1 MKKKSLLIML
11 ASLFSI
17 LQGAWAENTPQA
29 IWCAGNTTL
38 YFINSESEYTDGDTY
53 DNQTVTQVWSGDDV
67 TATPTNG
74 YPAFNDAVYDACT
87 RVVFDKSF
95 ASVRPTSCYGWFTWF
110 HDLMAIEGLAYLNT
124 TEVTTTREM
133 FCYGLSLTSLDLSS
147 FNTAKVTDMDY
158 MFSGCS
164 SLKTIY
170 VSDSWTTD
178 NVTSSDDMFYGCEN
192 LVGGQGTEYDI
203 DHRDK
208 DYAHIDGGEDN
219 PGYLT
224 PNTMIPT
231 PQAIWCAG
239 NTTLYF
245 INSATVYATDDTYD
259 NQTVTQVWSGDK
271 VTATPTEGFPEFK
284 NAVSG
289 ACTRV
294 VFDKS
299 FASVRPTSCWGWFE
313 NFRNLAAIEGLAYLN
328 TSLVTTMNGMFTNCS
343 SLTSLDLSGFN
354 TANVTEMSHM
364 FESCSSLASLDLS
377 GFNFNTA
384 NVTNMEYMFFVC
396 SSLKTI
402 YVSSSWTT
410 DNVKSSDDMFGDCTS
425 LVGGQGTT
433 YNDSNPKDMTY
444 AHIDGGED
452 NPGYLTL
459 SITLADNDTKKPVWE
474 KNSNVIDAY
483 CGQTTN
489 VTLAG
494 RTLYKDGEWNT
505 ICLPFNVTLEGSPLE
520 GAIAKTLT
528 GATMTGTHVTLTFGN
543 PDSETEPVTTLK
555 AGVPYIIKWEADTEQ
570 PTITNPT
577 FRNVTLADDDYPWP
591 IRKAGDHVWFCGYYN
606 AFNITPDYTNYY
618 YMTAG
623 STLKHTGID
632 RTLNACRA
640 YFRFTEA
647 AAARQIVL
655 DFGSDRTQGIT
666 SVGTQAANSHW
677 FTVNGVRVENPVRKG
692 LYIRNGKKTV
702 VK

>member
-11 ASLFSI
+11 ASLFAI
-17 LQGAWAENTPQA
+17 LQGAWAQTPQA
-29 IWCAGNTTL
+29 IWC
-38 YFINSESEYTDGDTY
+38 
-53 DNQTVTQVWSGDDV
+53 
-67 TATPTNG
+67 
-74 YPAFNDAVYDACT
+74 
-87 RVVFDKSF
+87 
-95 ASVRPTSCYGWFTWF
+95 
-110 HDLMAIEGLAYLNT
+110 
-124 TEVTTTREM
+124 
-133 FCYGLSLTSLDLSS
+133 
-147 FNTAKVTDMDY
+147 
-158 MFSGCS
+158 
-164 SLKTIY
+164 
-170 VSDSWTTD
+170 
-178 NVTSSDDMFYGCEN
+178 
-192 LVGGQGTEYDI
+192 
-203 DHRDK
+203 
-208 DYAHIDGGEDN
+208 ED
-219 PGYLT
+219 
-224 PNTMIPT
+224 
-231 PQAIWCAG
+231 

-245 INSATVYATDDTYD
+245 INSAKVYAKEDTYD
-259 NQTVTQVWSGDK
+259 GHPVTLVWSGEA
-271 VTATPTEGFPEFK
+271 VTATPTNDFPGF
-284 NAVSG
+284 NLDVWN

-294 VFDKS
+294 VFDES
-299 FASVRPTSCWGWFE
+299 FASARPTSCRGWFDGC
-313 NFRNLAAIEGLAYLN
+313 RYLTAIEGLEYLN
-328 TSLVTTMNGMFTNCS
+328 TSLVTTMWGMFQYCS
-343 SLTSLDLSGFN
+343 SLETLDLSTFNTDNVTSMESMFSGCSSLETLDLSSFNTDNVTDMAQMFSDCSSLETLDLSGFN
-354 TANVTEMSHM
+354 TANVTEMEYM
-364 FESCSSLASLDLS
+364 FNGCSSL
-377 GFNFNTA
+377 
-384 NVTNMEYMFFVC
+384 E
-396 SSLKTI
+396 TI
-402 YVSSSWTT
+402 YVSNGWTT
-410 DNVKSSDDMFGDCTS
+410 DNVKSGDDMFGDCTN
-425 LVGGQGTT
+425 LKGGQGTEYDAHHT
-433 YNDSNPKDMTY
+433 DKDN
-444 AHIDGGED
+444 AHVDGVED

-459 SITLADNDTKKPVWE
+459 KYITLVDNDTQKPE
-474 KNSNVIDAY
+474 GERNSDVILRY
-483 CGQTTN
+483 HGRTTN
-489 VTLAG
+489 VTLTG

-520 GAIAKTLT
+520 DATAKTLT
-528 GATMTGTHVTLTFGN
+528 DATMTGTHVTLTFGN

-655 DFGSDRTQGIT
+655 DFGSGSTQGIT